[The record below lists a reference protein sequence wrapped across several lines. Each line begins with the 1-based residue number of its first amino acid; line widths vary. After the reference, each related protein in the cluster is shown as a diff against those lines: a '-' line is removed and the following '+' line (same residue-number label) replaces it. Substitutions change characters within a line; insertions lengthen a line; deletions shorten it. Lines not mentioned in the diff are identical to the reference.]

1 MKNFLKHGF
10 NAVCGLTSA
19 AGAMFAVAGGKAIGS
34 DLLSASPVLTSQELA
49 LAGVTMV
56 LGLALFTAAHK
67 RFTSKPKTGDTPG
80 SADQIINSTLHAA
93 SAFTGG
99 AVLGLTESPL
109 SLLLGAVALYAGY
122 SRLLSKKPE
131 DKPTPVVPTVG

>member
-19 AGAMFAVAGGKAIGS
+19 AGATLAVAGGKVIGR
-34 DLLSASPVLTSQELA
+34 DLLSASPVLTPQELA
-49 LAGVTMV
+49 VAGVTMI

-67 RFTSKPKTGDTPG
+67 RFTGKPKTGDSPG
-80 SADQIINSTLHAA
+80 SRDQIINSALHAA

-109 SLLLGAVALYAGY
+109 SLLLGAVALYAGH
-122 SRLLSKKPE
+122 SRLLSIKPE
-131 DKPTPVVPTVG
+131 DKPTPTVPTIG